1 MTLDKKQTQA
11 IFLLKFKMGQNA
23 AETTHIISNTYGPGT
38 AKERAMQWWLKE
50 FCKRDE
56 SLEDKQHSG
65 QPLKVDHNQL
75 RAIIKADPLTTT

>member
-56 SLEDKQHSG
+56 SLEDEERSNR
-65 QPLKVDHNQL
+65 PLEVDN
-75 RAIIKADPLTTT
+75 D